1 MAPQNNDVF
10 SSTQFGA
17 QLMIKR
23 LFDLIILFI
32 ALPIIVPV
40 MMVLT
45 AFVFLTMD
53 SPIFFQQ
60 TRAGFRGRPFKLVKF
75 RTMNDRRDTQGALLP
90 DAERLTRVGI
100 FLRSTSLDELPE
112 LWNILRG
119 EMSLVG
125 PRPLLLSYLPRYSE
139 KQMRRHD
146 AKPGLTGWVQV
157 NGRNSL
163 NWNEKFELDI
173 WYVDNQNLI
182 LDIRILLSTISQ
194 VMARRDISANN
205 DATMPEFLGNDQ

>member
-1 MAPQNNDVF
+1 
-10 SSTQFGA
+10 
-17 QLMIKR
+17 MIKR

>member
-1 MAPQNNDVF
+1 
-10 SSTQFGA
+10 
-17 QLMIKR
+17 MIKR

-40 MMVLT
+40 MMVVT

>member
-1 MAPQNNDVF
+1 
-10 SSTQFGA
+10 
-17 QLMIKR
+17 MIKR

-75 RTMNDRRDTQGALLP
+75 RTMNDRRDTQGVLLP